1 MEVCGMYSMTLE
13 EKRGGPYTKQE
24 QEIRRDKVFELH
36 FEQGHSAIQIA
47 KMLDVNRNTINKDVE
62 SWYSELRNDGKSDY
76 NRNWLD
82 KQLTRLEFQG
92 TRLQKEL
99 DKEITIKERLQI
111 EKSITHIDLS
121 IATLIV
127 KIETSRKYIKL

>member
-1 MEVCGMYSMTLE
+1 MEVCSRYSMTLE

-36 FEQGHSAIQIA
+36 FEQGYSAIQIA

-62 SWYSELRNDGKSDY
+62 SWYLELRNDGKSDY

-111 EKSITHIDLS
+111 EKSITNIDLS